1 MSPLRTAF
9 AAAAILVASAA
20 AQAATVSFG
29 TTPASTSTLTTGLR
43 TTNFTSS
50 LTLPK
55 FDTTLGT
62 LTSVAI
68 DFAGSVNSTIKFESL
83 DASAATVTG
92 TAAATVTLMLP
103 DSTLIASAAPTNTRT
118 ANESAYD
125 GTLDF
130 AGTSGNVFSNVSGTL
145 AVPTVTLTSASELAL
160 FSGAGSIILPVTGTG
175 SSNVSGPGNFV
186 SQITTQASGSAFVV
200 YTYSV
205 MPVSVPEPAS
215 MALLGAGLAGV
226 GLLRRRRA

>member
-1 MSPLRTAF
+1 MSPLRMAL

-29 TTPASTSTLTTGLR
+29 TTPASTSTLTTGLQ
-43 TTNFTSS
+43 TTNFTSF

-55 FDTTLGT
+55 FDTTLGS

-92 TAAATVTLMLP
+92 SAAATVTLTRP
-103 DSTLIASAAPTNTRT
+103 NNSVIAVAIPTNTR
-118 ANESAYD
+118 SATVAAFD
-125 GTLDF
+125 GTIDF
-130 AGTSGNVFSNVSGTL
+130 GGASGAVFSNVSGTL
-145 AVPTVTLTSASELAL
+145 TVPTVTLSSTSDLAL
-160 FSGAGSIILPVTGTG
+160 FSGNGSIILPVTGTG
-175 SSNVSGPGNFV
+175 SSNVSGPGNVV
-186 SQITTQASGSAFVV
+186 SQINTQASGSAFVV

-205 MPVSVPEPAS
+205 TPVSVPEPAS
-215 MALLGAGLAGV
+215 MALLGAGLAGL
-226 GLLRRRRA
+226 GLLRRRHA